1 MHDKFNHHTNS
12 PPFGK
17 QKTTYQDYNP
27 YHSTTNMDDEYWEE
41 VYHAEP
47 FYSRHG
53 RIGRLRYLAYSI
65 VLTAICYVLIAPIAI
80 AMVLLEPVMGEMVA
94 IFLLLIIPIAFY
106 AGFVPTV
113 RRLNDLNRS
122 GWFSL
127 LMLIPYLN
135 VLFGLY
141 LIFAP
146 GDEGENDYGAPAEP
160 PSLRV
165 KIVAFLMPVIAI
177 LGILAAII
185 LPAYQDYVLRSQGF

>member
-1 MHDKFNHHTNS
+1 MTAHFPNQPNNQ
-12 PPFGK
+12 PPS
-17 QKTTYQDYNP
+17 QEYNP
-27 YHSTTNMDDEYWEE
+27 YNTPTADMQEWEE
-41 VYHAEP
+41 YGDYHTEP

-53 RIGRLRYLAYSI
+53 RIGRLRYMAYSL
-65 VLTAICYVLIAPIAI
+65 VMTVICYAIIAPISMAI
-80 AMVLLEPVMGEMVA
+80 ALLEPIIGN
-94 IFLLLIIPIAFY
+94 ISFILIIFIIPMAFY
-106 AGFVPTV
+106 AGFVPIV
-113 RRLNDLNRS
+113 RRLNDLNHN

-146 GDEGENDYGAPAEP
+146 GDEGYNDYGAPAEP

-177 LGILAAII
+177 LGILAAIV